1 MNERNIDYMQ
11 EYINLCNSTR
21 RYLNSSMQLL
31 STQDR
36 RLYSLLSHYIF
47 NDSDD
52 EDNNNSNNS
61 NNSNNNNNNNSN
73 NNSLRSNDILS
84 ESKSDDDEDDDGG
97 NEIITQNLTRN
108 QRLNLANSNT
118 TTSYSRRSGIN
129 RRTSDN
135 FSLPR
140 VMNSRLRPN
149 RLRPL
154 RRTTLNRPSNLNAT
168 SNTPNTNTSTHTTT
182 RRRTN
187 TLARRDPSY
196 HYPRR
201 NVSNTT
207 RRLSDILYNFYEN
220 NPITTFANLTP
231 VIVRPTREQ
240 IENATQRV
248 MYSTIEEPYNVTCPI
263 TQLTFGDDEYVTQIL
278 HCRHIFTTASLNQWF
293 MSNVRCPVC
302 RYDIREYNPLSE
314 IRNPY
319 RNTNTTTNSSTQNND
334 ASLNDTSANDT
345 SSNDTSS
352 NDTSANDTSSNDTSA
367 NDTSSNDTSADDLY
381 DTSSNINQ
389 ILETFNENRIR
400 FEENIQNTIEN
411 SISNNGLNQ
420 DVFIEY
426 TYFFPTSTSSLDNSL
441 NTSNDQSGNI
451 LDV

>member
-1 MNERNIDYMQ
+1 MNNRNIDYMQ

-36 RLYSLLSHYIF
+36 RLYSLISHYIF
-47 NDSDD
+47 SESDD
-52 EDNNNSNNS
+52 EDNNESS
-61 NNSNNNNNNNSN
+61 TRETSV
-73 NNSLRSNDILS
+73 RSNDNTEFID
-84 ESKSDDDEDDDGG
+84 ESKSDDDSGD
-97 NEIITQNLTRN
+97 EIITQNLTRN
-108 QRLNLANSNT
+108 QRVNLANSNT
-118 TTSYSRRSGIN
+118 STYSRRSGTN
-129 RRTSDN
+129 RRTTNSTN
-135 FSLPR
+135 YSLPR
-140 VMNSRLRPN
+140 VLQN
-149 RLRPL
+149 RLIPSRSIYNSSRRTTLTPL
-154 RRTTLNRPSNLNAT
+154 RRTTLIRPSNLNTT
-168 SNTPNTNTSTHTTT
+168 SNTNTSNTNTSTRTTT
-182 RRRTN
+182 RRTN

-220 NPITTFANLTP
+220 NPITTFTNLTP

-334 ASLNDTSANDT
+334 AS
-345 SSNDTSS
+345 S
-352 NDTSANDTSSNDTSA
+352 NDTSANDASSNDTSA
-367 NDTSSNDTSADDLY
+367 GDLY

>member
-52 EDNNNSNNS
+52 EDNNN
-61 NNSNNNNNNNSN
+61 NNSN

-84 ESKSDDDEDDDGG
+84 ESKSDDDDDDDDGG

-129 RRTSDN
+129 RRTSGN

-140 VMNSRLRPN
+140 VINSRLRPN

-154 RRTTLNRPSNLNAT
+154 RRTTLNRPSNLNTT
-168 SNTPNTNTSTHTTT
+168 SNTSNTNTSNTSNTST
-182 RRRTN
+182 RAITRRTN

-334 ASLNDTSANDT
+334 TSLNELSANDANTSANDASSNELSANDA
-345 SSNDTSS
+345 SSNDTSV
-352 NDTSANDTSSNDTSA
+352 
-367 NDTSSNDTSADDLY
+367 DDLY

-411 SISNNGLNQ
+411 SISCLL
-420 DVFIEY
+420 Y
-426 TYFFPTSTSSLDNSL
+426 TSPSPRD
-441 NTSNDQSGNI
+441 
-451 LDV
+451 

>member
-1 MNERNIDYMQ
+1 MNDRNIDYMQ

-47 NDSDD
+47 SESDD
-52 EDNNNSNNS
+52 EDNNESS
-61 NNSNNNNNNNSN
+61 TRETSVRSNNNTE
-73 NNSLRSNDILS
+73 LID
-84 ESKSDDDEDDDGG
+84 ESKSDDDSGD
-97 NEIITQNLTRN
+97 EIITQNLTRN
-108 QRLNLANSNT
+108 QRVNLANSNT
-118 TTSYSRRSGIN
+118 STYSRRSGTN
-129 RRTSDN
+129 RRTTNSTSY
-135 FSLPR
+135 SLPR
-140 VMNSRLRPN
+140 VLQN
-149 RLRPL
+149 RLIPRRSIYNSSRRTTLTPL
-154 RRTTLNRPSNLNAT
+154 RRTTLNRPSNLNTT
-168 SNTPNTNTSTHTTT
+168 SNTTSNTNTSTRTTT
-182 RRRTN
+182 RRTN

-196 HYPRR
+196 HYPIR

-220 NPITTFANLTP
+220 NPITTFSNLTP

-319 RNTNTTTNSSTQNND
+319 RNTNTTINSSTQNND
-334 ASLNDTSANDT
+334 ASSNDASLNDT
-345 SSNDTSS
+345 SSNEL
-352 NDTSANDTSSNDTSA
+352 SANDA
-367 NDTSSNDTSADDLY
+367 SSNDTSADDLY

-426 TYFFPTSTSSLDNSL
+426 TYFFPTSTSSSDNSL
-441 NTSNDQSGNI
+441 NTPNDQSGNI
-451 LDV
+451 LNV

>member
-1 MNERNIDYMQ
+1 M
-11 EYINLCNSTR
+11 
-21 RYLNSSMQLL
+21 
-31 STQDR
+31 
-36 RLYSLLSHYIF
+36 
-47 NDSDD
+47 
-52 EDNNNSNNS
+52 
-61 NNSNNNNNNNSN
+61 
-73 NNSLRSNDILS
+73 
-84 ESKSDDDEDDDGG
+84 
-97 NEIITQNLTRN
+97 
-108 QRLNLANSNT
+108 
-118 TTSYSRRSGIN
+118 
-129 RRTSDN
+129 
-135 FSLPR
+135 
-140 VMNSRLRPN
+140 
-149 RLRPL
+149 
-154 RRTTLNRPSNLNAT
+154 
-168 SNTPNTNTSTHTTT
+168 
-182 RRRTN
+182 
-187 TLARRDPSY
+187 ARRDPSY

-334 ASLNDTSANDT
+334 ASSNELSANDT
-345 SSNDTSS
+345 SSNELSANDASS
-352 NDTSANDTSSNDTSA
+352 NDTNI
-367 NDTSSNDTSADDLY
+367 DDLY

-400 FEENIQNTIEN
+400 LEENIQNTIEN